1 MQAAHQQSWD
11 PWGWGAFSDSCSS
24 ALKTSLS
31 ETRLGTEGGDAR
43 CPFLALLTDP
53 GLLSLPITLPPTI
66 RPQVSSSPNSLCLG
80 QPQPQSKEPVLS
92 PKWVSSERLF
102 YSRPLRINLLL
113 HLINLN
119 CCCAERNKME
129 RKISC
134 LHFREW
140 GTPGGLPPPG
150 LLPEALGSGCTLPHF
165 PATSLLCSHNKPPA
179 TLHESSKRGGT
190 GFLSLLTSSSRA

>member
-1 MQAAHQQSWD
+1 MRNQLFGNLCAYRGYICRDRMTIRGRCRAHSCEISALHRGAKQRGLWGLELQAAHQQSWD

-53 GLLSLPITLPPTI
+53 GLLSLPITLPPSI

-129 RKISC
+129 RKIS
-134 LHFREW
+134 
-140 GTPGGLPPPG
+140 
-150 LLPEALGSGCTLPHF
+150 
-165 PATSLLCSHNKPPA
+165 
-179 TLHESSKRGGT
+179 
-190 GFLSLLTSSSRA
+190 

>member
-1 MQAAHQQSWD
+1 MQGAHQQSWD

-31 ETRLGTEGGDAR
+31 ETRLGTEGGDAG
-43 CPFLALLTDP
+43 CPFSTLSTDP
-53 GLLSLPITLPPTI
+53 GLLPLPITLPRSI
-66 RPQVSSSPNSLCLG
+66 LPQVSAIPNSLCLG
-80 QPQPQSKEPVLS
+80 QPHPQSKEPVLS
-92 PKWVSSERLF
+92 PKPVSSERLF
-102 YSRPLRINLLL
+102 YSRPLRNNLLL

-140 GTPGGLPPPG
+140 GTPGGSCLQAFSLGPWAQDAPAPLPP
-150 LLPEALGSGCTLPHF
+150 LPWTNPPKEEVQISF
-165 PATSLLCSHNKPPA
+165 PS
-179 TLHESSKRGGT
+179 
-190 GFLSLLTSSSRA
+190 